1 MTGVQLTLGYEVA
14 FDFAGSS
21 VTTLAPGGYVL
32 VAENRDAMV
41 SRYGSG
47 ISAQIA
53 GELSGELDH
62 GSERICLR
70 DYLDQT
76 IVDFTYSDSGAWPG
90 RADGNGS
97 SLEVVSTAGDYNDPD
112 NWRSSSEYMGSPGR
126 AGAGPITNVV
136 VNEVLSN
143 ADSPLHES
151 IELYNTTS
159 TAINIGGWYI
169 SDTSYDYKKYRISDG
184 TVLAPHQ
191 YLVITDQQF
200 ASYFVL
206 SSLGD
211 DVWLLE
217 ADATGNLTYF
227 ADHVEFGAAKDGES
241 FGRWPNATGILYPM
255 LNRTFGQANDYGG
268 NSPRIGPLLISE
280 LMYHPSVSA
289 GQDAD
294 DYEYIEIFNP
304 TSAAVDLSNWQIQS
318 GVDFTF
324 ASGTTIAAHSTL
336 LVLPFDPSDPL
347 NDLKLASFKTKYG
360 IGSSLTLVGGFK
372 GHLANEGETVDLLD
386 AGGVLEDEISYDDAA
401 PWPTAADGGGSSLQR
416 VSTASWGDDAAS
428 WIAAAPAPG
437 SAMMVALAGDW
448 TTSRQTLKID
458 PSDGLLHL
466 YQSGTTTNVVPPC
479 ALADITSVDIT
490 GCDNIDDVLT
500 IDFSNGNPI
509 PAGGLIFDGGA
520 FGSGSG
526 NSLVINGT
534 SGNDSVS
541 MSAAQITVN
550 GSAPISYSNTAFF
563 SFLLGSGSD
572 NLLIS
577 DNATLKINQDNAISA
592 GTDVTI
598 NGGTLDLNGKTDTI
612 DNLLL
617 ESGSLV
623 NGTLYANAYIIESGT
638 ATANIVGPG
647 SLQKTTAAQ
656 ATAGAIS
663 TPNVTLG
670 AGELTVT
677 SINTGTLTLSPGTTL
692 SIAAI
697 PGGPSA
703 NRVLRP
709 LATRSIQP
717 ILPESA
723 SQPAVADAAAQSA
736 DAQST
741 AVQSGAAQASSAA
754 AGEVNAEPQGVVQ
767 SAAIDAVVQSS
778 PAALDATTEAAPAPS
793 MVPAMPATTTG
804 QSATTATSLN
814 SLSNAIIDVVAAPAV
829 IVADMDQPAFSLES
843 STPARPIGTAN
854 YRLPPQTPLYSQLN
868 STAFYGIVESRLQNP
883 LVANPITEA
892 RTTVFSASHDDTPL
906 PAALNK
912 RRYAPAAMAR
922 LAHFAAFQAI
932 VENADADV
940 DIDVTPHAPGG
951 KHPGQLEK
959 AVEAALAEDEDVFP
973 LME

>member
-1 MTGVQLTLGYEVA
+1 
-14 FDFAGSS
+14 
-21 VTTLAPGGYVL
+21 
-32 VAENRDAMV
+32 
-41 SRYGSG
+41 
-47 ISAQIA
+47 
-53 GELSGELDH
+53 
-62 GSERICLR
+62 
-70 DYLDQT
+70 
-76 IVDFTYSDSGAWPG
+76 
-90 RADGNGS
+90 
-97 SLEVVSTAGDYNDPD
+97 
-112 NWRSSSEYMGSPGR
+112 
-126 AGAGPITNVV
+126 
-136 VNEVLSN
+136 
-143 ADSPLHES
+143 
-151 IELYNTTS
+151 
-159 TAINIGGWYI
+159 
-169 SDTSYDYKKYRISDG
+169 
-184 TVLAPHQ
+184 
-191 YLVITDQQF
+191 
-200 ASYFVL
+200 
-206 SSLGD
+206 
-211 DVWLLE
+211 
-217 ADATGNLTYF
+217 
-227 ADHVEFGAAKDGES
+227 
-241 FGRWPNATGILYPM
+241 
-255 LNRTFGQANDYGG
+255 
-268 NSPRIGPLLISE
+268 
-280 LMYHPSVSA
+280 
-289 GQDAD
+289 
-294 DYEYIEIFNP
+294 
-304 TSAAVDLSNWQIQS
+304 
-318 GVDFTF
+318 
-324 ASGTTIAAHSTL
+324 
-336 LVLPFDPSDPL
+336 
-347 NDLKLASFKTKYG
+347 
-360 IGSSLTLVGGFK
+360 
-372 GHLANEGETVDLLD
+372 
-386 AGGVLEDEISYDDAA
+386 
-401 PWPTAADGGGSSLQR
+401 
-416 VSTASWGDDAAS
+416 
-428 WIAAAPAPG
+428 
-437 SAMMVALAGDW
+437 MMVALAGDW

-754 AGEVNAEPQGVVQ
+754 ADAVNAEPQGVVQ

-778 PAALDATTEAAPAPS
+778 PAALDATTEAA
-793 MVPAMPATTTG
+793 
-804 QSATTATSLN
+804 L
-814 SLSNAIIDVVAAPAV
+814 
-829 IVADMDQPAFSLES
+829 
-843 STPARPIGTAN
+843 R
-854 YRLPPQTPLYSQLN
+854 
-868 STAFYGIVESRLQNP
+868 
-883 LVANPITEA
+883 
-892 RTTVFSASHDDTPL
+892 
-906 PAALNK
+906 
-912 RRYAPAAMAR
+912 
-922 LAHFAAFQAI
+922 QA
-932 VENADADV
+932 
-940 DIDVTPHAPGG
+940 
-951 KHPGQLEK
+951 
-959 AVEAALAEDEDVFP
+959 
-973 LME
+973 